1 MRSAGTADSPEGS
14 VYPGPAQPQGCFADL
29 AAAVRTAVA
38 IPVIAVGK
46 IASREV
52 AESIL
57 QEGKADL
64 VALGRS
70 LIADPDWPRKLA
82 EGREEGIV
90 GCLRDSIHRGLPIRC
105 IQNPEV
111 GFEHEA
117 PARLAK

>member
-1 MRSAGTADSPEGS
+1 MP
-14 VYPGPAQPQGCFADL
+14 PQGRFADL
-29 AAAVRTAVA
+29 AAAVRAAAAVL
-38 IPVIAVGK
+38 VIAVGK
-46 IASREV
+46 IASREI

-57 QEGKADL
+57 EEGKADL

-82 EGREEGIV
+82 EGRDEEIVDCLWNNV
-90 GCLRDSIHRGLPIRC
+90 GCLRDSIHRGPPIRC

-111 GFEHEA
+111 GFEHEV